1 MANFKTG
8 DLVRLE
14 NYEPYNDYRAHKG
27 EVARIEDISID
38 GVGLR
43 YTIVWPD
50 GSRSFAGD
58 DEDRMIAVNEVK
70 EDKMSIVDKVRD
82 IAMSKEDRLIRKHE
96 VRDECGSLTRA
107 GKDLLLEVL
116 FEENKALVVA
126 KLQDVE
132 AAEKEEKKG
141 KK

>member
-1 MANFKTG
+1 
-8 DLVRLE
+8 
-14 NYEPYNDYRAHKG
+14 
-27 EVARIEDISID
+27 
-38 GVGLR
+38 
-43 YTIVWPD
+43 
-50 GSRSFAGD
+50 
-58 DEDRMIAVNEVK
+58 
-70 EDKMSIVDKVRD
+70 MSIVDKVRD